1 MTSAEVAVNEGGV
14 VIELSKCNDGHG
26 GQSFYDTFDNE
37 KSVRQIMDEFLA
49 IPMEETIVD
58 QWESQILARI
68 LLKSTVIMVS
78 DMPDEM
84 VKTLRMVPAKD
95 VNDALKKAK
104 EILGKERPS
113 VAVIPD
119 GVSVIVK

>member
-1 MTSAEVAVNEGGV
+1 
-14 VIELSKCNDGHG
+14 
-26 GQSFYDTFDNE
+26 
-37 KSVRQIMDEFLA
+37 MDEFLA